1 MLSQGNRIC
10 ESAQESSDSYE
21 VEVIDLCEFLEKE
34 LLSKNERIYFLK
46 LDVEGVEFEIMQ
58 KLIEKELYK
67 KIDYIACETHE
78 YMFDEGSKKLENL
91 KSQIKKH
98 KIDNIFLDWV

>member
-10 ESAQESSDSYE
+10 ESVQESSEGYE

-34 LLSKNERIYFLK
+34 LLSQHERIYFLK

-58 KLIEKELYK
+58 KLIERGLYK
-67 KIDYIACETHE
+67 RIDYIACETHE
-78 YMFDEGSKKLENL
+78 YMFEDGLERLESL
-91 KSQIKKH
+91 KALITKH
-98 KIDNIFLDWV
+98 KIENIFLDWV